1 MVIGEFLINKLKNK
15 MITTVIV
22 EDIEVVR
29 NGIAAIINGTEG
41 MQCIAA
47 FEDAESM
54 LGEIEELNPDIL
66 LTDIGLPGMSGIEGM
81 REVKKILPNQTMVV
95 LTVHEENEKI
105 FEALMAGASGY
116 LQKKTPPSELVQAIK
131 EAHEGGS
138 PMNSEIA
145 GKVIFL
151 LRNFAPKAEHEKR
164 IKLSERENEILT
176 AISQGLGYKRIASN
190 LFISIETVRYHI
202 KNIYKKLHVCSQ
214 SEAVAI
220 AIKNGL
226 I

>member
-1 MVIGEFLINKLKNK
+1 

-22 EDIEVVR
+22 EDVESVR
-29 NGIAAIINGTEG
+29 KGLEAIINLTDGYKCLASFG
-41 MQCIAA
+41 DC
-47 FEDAESM
+47 ESM
-54 LGEIEELNPDIL
+54 LEEIEELAPDVMIM
-66 LTDIGLPGMSGIEGM
+66 DIGLPGTSGIEGM
-81 REVKKILPNQTMVV
+81 KKVKQIFPDQTIII

-116 LQKKTPPSELVQAIK
+116 LPKKTPPADLVKSIK

-145 GKVIFL
+145 GKVIHL
-151 LRNFAPKAEHEKR
+151 LRDFAPKQEPEEK

-190 LFISIETVRYHI
+190 IFISTETVRYHI
-202 KNIYKKLHVCSQ
+202 KNIYKKLHVASQ
-214 SEAVAI
+214 SEAVAK

>member
-1 MVIGEFLINKLKNK
+1 

-22 EDIEVVR
+22 EDVEFVR

-41 MQCIAA
+41 LRCIAA

-54 LGEIEELNPDIL
+54 LGEIEELKPDVL

-81 REVKKILPNQTMVV
+81 REIRNIIPDQTMVV

-105 FEALMAGASGY
+105 FEAIMAGASGY
-116 LQKKTPPSELVQAIK
+116 LPKKTPPAELVKAIK
-131 EAHEGGS
+131 EAYEGGS

-145 GKVIFL
+145 GKVINL
-151 LRNFAPKAEHEKR
+151 LRNYAPKVESEKR
-164 IKLSERENEILT
+164 IKLSERENEILLS
-176 AISQGLGYKRIASN
+176 ISKGLGYKRIASN
-190 LFISIETVRYHI
+190 LFIAQDTVRYHI

-214 SEAVAI
+214 SEAVAK
-220 AIKNGL
+220 AIKKGL

>member
-1 MVIGEFLINKLKNK
+1 

-22 EDIEVVR
+22 EDIEIVR
-29 NGIAAIINGTEG
+29 NGIATIINGTEG
-41 MQCIAA
+41 YKCIAE

-54 LGEIEELNPDIL
+54 LDEIEELKPDVLII
-66 LTDIGLPGMSGIEGM
+66 DIGLPGISGIEGIK
-81 REVKKILPNQTMVV
+81 RVKKLLPDQTVVV

-116 LQKKTPPSELVQAIK
+116 LPKKTPPAELIKAIK

-145 GKVIFL
+145 GKVIHL
-151 LRNFAPKAEHEKR
+151 LRNFAPKVDNEKP
-164 IKLSERENEILT
+164 IKLTERENEILT
-176 AISQGLGYKRIASN
+176 AISQGLGYKRIAAN
-190 LFISIETVRYHI
+190 LFISTETVRYHI

-214 SEAVAI
+214 SEAVAK
-220 AIKNGL
+220 AIKKGL

>member
-1 MVIGEFLINKLKNK
+1 

-22 EDIEVVR
+22 EDIEFVR
-29 NGIAAIINGTEG
+29 NGLAAIINGTAG
-41 MQCIAA
+41 FKCIAV
-47 FEDAESM
+47 FENAESM
-54 LGEIEELNPDIL
+54 IEEIEELKPDVLI
-66 LTDIGLPGMSGIEGM
+66 TDIGLPGISGIEGM
-81 REVKKILPNQTMVV
+81 RIVKQKLPDQTIIV

-105 FEALMAGASGY
+105 FEAIMAGASGY
-116 LQKKTPPSELVQAIK
+116 LPKKTPPAELIKSIK

-145 GKVIFL
+145 GKVMNL
-151 LRNFAPKAEHEKR
+151 LRNYAPKDEEEET

-190 LFISIETVRYHI
+190 LFISTETVRYHI

-214 SEAVAI
+214 SEAVAT
-220 AIKNGL
+220 AIKKGL

>member
-1 MVIGEFLINKLKNK
+1 
-15 MITTVIV
+15 MISTIIV
-22 EDIEVVR
+22 EDVEFVR

-41 MQCIAA
+41 FECIAT

-54 LGEIEELNPDIL
+54 LSEIENLLPDVLI
-66 LTDIGLPGMSGIEGM
+66 TDIGLPGMSGIEGV
-81 REVKKILPNQTMVV
+81 RKVKQILPNQTIVI

-116 LQKKTPPSELVQAIK
+116 LPKKTPPAELIKAIK
-131 EAHEGGS
+131 EANDDGS

-145 GKVIFL
+145 GKVINI
-151 LRNFAPKAEHEKR
+151 LRDFAPKSNNEE
-164 IKLSERENEILT
+164 IISLSERENDILQG
-176 AISQGLGYKRIASN
+176 ISRGYGYKRISMD
-190 LFISIETVRYHI
+190 LFIAKDTVRYHI

-214 SEAVAI
+214 SEAVAK
-220 AIKNGL
+220 AIKKGL

>member
-1 MVIGEFLINKLKNK
+1 

-22 EDIEVVR
+22 EDIEIVR
-29 NGIAAIINGTEG
+29 NGLAAIINATEG
-41 MQCIAA
+41 YKCIGA
-47 FEDAESM
+47 FGDTESM
-54 LGEIEELNPDIL
+54 LEEIEDLVPDVLI
-66 LTDIGLPGMSGIEGM
+66 TDIGLPGISGIEGT
-81 REVKKILPNQTMVV
+81 REVKKLLPNQTIVI

-105 FEALMAGASGY
+105 FEAIMAGASGY
-116 LQKKTPPSELVQAIK
+116 LPKKTPPFELIKAIK

-145 GKVIFL
+145 GKVIHL
-151 LRNFAPKAEHEKR
+151 LRDFAPKIESGDAV
-164 IKLSERENEILT
+164 ILSDRENEILT
-176 AISQGLGYKRIASN
+176 SIAKGFGYKRIASN
-190 LFISIETVRYHI
+190 LFISLDTVRYHI

-214 SEAVAI
+214 SEAVAK

>member
-1 MVIGEFLINKLKNK
+1 

-22 EDIEVVR
+22 EDIQIVR
-29 NGIAAIINGTEG
+29 NGLAAIINGTEG
-41 MQCIAA
+41 FKCLAT

-54 LGEIEELNPDIL
+54 LGEIEDLAPDVLI
-66 LTDIGLPGMSGIEGM
+66 TDIGLPGISGIEGAK
-81 REVKKILPNQTMVV
+81 RVKKLLPDQTIVI

-105 FEALMAGASGY
+105 FEAIMAGASGY
-116 LQKKTPPSELVQAIK
+116 LPKKTPPAELIKAIK
-131 EAHEGGS
+131 EASEGGS

-145 GKVIFL
+145 GKVMNL
-151 LRNFAPKAEHEKR
+151 LRNYAPKNKEEES
-164 IKLSERENEILT
+164 IKLSDRENEILT
-176 AISQGLGYKRIASN
+176 AISKGLGYKRIASN
-190 LFISIETVRYHI
+190 LFISTETVRYHI

-214 SEAVAI
+214 SEAVAK

>member
-1 MVIGEFLINKLKNK
+1 
-15 MITTVIV
+15 MISTIIV
-22 EDIEVVR
+22 EDVEFVR

-41 MQCIAA
+41 FECIAT

-54 LGEIEELNPDIL
+54 LVEIENLSPDVLI
-66 LTDIGLPGMSGIEGM
+66 TDIGLPGMSGIEGTK
-81 REVKKILPNQTMVV
+81 EVKKKLPNQTIIV

-116 LQKKTPPSELVQAIK
+116 LQKKTPPAELIKAIK
-131 EAHEGGS
+131 EAHDGGS

-145 GKVIFL
+145 GKVIHL
-151 LRNFAPKAEHEKR
+151 LRDFAPKNDTEDNIA
-164 IKLSERENEILT
+164 LSDRENDILVG
-176 AISQGLGYKRIASN
+176 ISKGYGYKRISMD
-190 LFISIETVRYHI
+190 LFISTNTVRYHI

-214 SEAVAI
+214 SEAVAK
-220 AIKNGL
+220 AIKKGL

>member
-1 MVIGEFLINKLKNK
+1 

-22 EDIEVVR
+22 EDIKIVR
-29 NGIAAIINGTEG
+29 DGLAAIINGTDG
-41 MQCIAA
+41 FQCIGT
-47 FEDAESM
+47 FEDAES
-54 LGEIEELNPDIL
+54 LLDEIENLCPDVLI
-66 LTDIGLPGMSGIEGM
+66 TDIGLPGISGIEGV
-81 REVKKILPNQTMVV
+81 RKVKQILPNQTIVI

-116 LQKKTPPSELVQAIK
+116 LPKKTPPAELMKAIK

-145 GKVIFL
+145 GKVIDL
-151 LRNFAPKAEHEKR
+151 LRDFAPKSEEKEK
-164 IKLSERENEILT
+164 IELSERENEILVS
-176 AISQGLGYKRIASN
+176 ISKGLGYKRIASN
-190 LFISIETVRYHI
+190 LYITMDTVRYHI

-214 SEAVAI
+214 SEAVAT
-220 AIKNGL
+220 AIKKGL

>member
-1 MVIGEFLINKLKNK
+1 

-22 EDIEVVR
+22 EDVELVR
-29 NGIAAIINGTEG
+29 KGLEAIINGTEG
-41 MQCIAA
+41 YKCLAS
-47 FEDAESM
+47 FGDCESM
-54 LGEIEELNPDIL
+54 LEEIEHLKPDVMIM
-66 LTDIGLPGMSGIEGM
+66 DIALPGMSGIEGM
-81 REVKKILPNQTMVV
+81 KRVKKIFPDQTIII

-105 FEALMAGASGY
+105 FEAIMAGASGY
-116 LQKKTPPSELVQAIK
+116 LPKKTPPIELIKSIK

-145 GKVIFL
+145 GKVMNL
-151 LRNFAPKAEHEKR
+151 LRNYAPKDQEEEK

-176 AISQGLGYKRIASN
+176 AISKGLGYKRIASN
-190 LFISIETVRYHI
+190 LFISTETVRYHI

-214 SEAVAI
+214 SEAVAT
-220 AIKNGL
+220 AIKKGL

>member
-1 MVIGEFLINKLKNK
+1 
-15 MITTVIV
+15 MISTIIV
-22 EDIEVVR
+22 EDVEFVR

-41 MQCIAA
+41 FECIAT

-54 LGEIEELNPDIL
+54 LSEIENLLPDVLI
-66 LTDIGLPGMSGIEGM
+66 TDIGLPGMSGIEGV
-81 REVKKILPNQTMVV
+81 RKVKQILPNQTIII

-105 FEALMAGASGY
+105 FEAIMAGASGY
-116 LQKKTPPSELVQAIK
+116 LPKKTPPAELIKSIK
-131 EAHEGGS
+131 EAHDGGS

-145 GKVIFL
+145 GKVINI
-151 LRNFAPKAEHEKR
+151 LRDFAPKSKTEEK
-164 IKLSERENEILT
+164 ISISERENDILQG
-176 AISQGLGYKRIASN
+176 ISKGFGYKRISMD
-190 LFISIETVRYHI
+190 LFISTDTVRYHI

-220 AIKNGL
+220 AIKKGL

>member
-1 MVIGEFLINKLKNK
+1 

-22 EDIEVVR
+22 EDIEIVR

-41 MQCIAA
+41 FKCIAT

-54 LGEIEELNPDIL
+54 LSEIEDLIPDVLI
-66 LTDIGLPGMSGIEGM
+66 TDIGLPGISGIEG
-81 REVKKILPNQTMVV
+81 VKKVKQILPNQTIVI

-116 LQKKTPPSELVQAIK
+116 LPKKTPPAELMKAIK

-145 GKVIFL
+145 GKVIHL
-151 LRNFAPKAEHEKR
+151 LRDFAPKSEEKEK
-164 IKLSERENEILT
+164 IELSERENEILVG
-176 AISQGLGYKRIASN
+176 ISKGLGYKRIASN
-190 LFISIETVRYHI
+190 LYITMDTVRYHI

-214 SEAVAI
+214 SEAVAT
-220 AIKNGL
+220 AIKKGL
-226 I
+226 IWIEIWEFRI

>member
-1 MVIGEFLINKLKNK
+1 

-22 EDIEVVR
+22 EDIEIVR
-29 NGIAAIINGTEG
+29 NGLSAIINGTEG
-41 MQCIAA
+41 FECLAT

-54 LGEIEELNPDIL
+54 LGEIENLAPDVLI
-66 LTDIGLPGMSGIEGM
+66 TDIGLPGISGIEGTK
-81 REVKKILPNQTMVV
+81 RVKNILPNQTIII

-105 FEALMAGASGY
+105 FEAIMAGASGY
-116 LQKKTPPSELVQAIK
+116 LPKKTPPADLMIAIK
-131 EAHEGGS
+131 EASEGGS

-145 GKVIFL
+145 GKVMNL
-151 LRNFAPKAEHEKR
+151 LRDYAPANKQES
-164 IKLSERENEILT
+164 IKISDRENEILT
-176 AISQGLGYKRIASN
+176 AISKGLGYKRIASN
-190 LFISIETVRYHI
+190 LYISTETVRYHI

-214 SEAVAI
+214 SEAVAK

>member
-1 MVIGEFLINKLKNK
+1 

-22 EDIEVVR
+22 EDVEFVR
-29 NGIAAIINGTEG
+29 NGLAAIINGTEG
-41 MQCIAA
+41 FKCIAT

-54 LGEIEELNPDIL
+54 IGEIETLAPDVLI
-66 LTDIGLPGMSGIEGM
+66 TDIGLPGMSGIEGM
-81 REVKKILPNQTMVV
+81 REVKKLLPNQTIIV

-116 LQKKTPPSELVQAIK
+116 LPKKTPPSELIKAIK

-145 GKVIFL
+145 GKVIHL
-151 LRNFAPKAEHEKR
+151 LRDFAPKQEPEEK

-190 LFISIETVRYHI
+190 LFISTETVRYHI
-202 KNIYKKLHVCSQ
+202 KNIYKKLHVASQ
-214 SEAVAI
+214 SEAVAK
-220 AIKNGL
+220 AIKKGL

>member
-1 MVIGEFLINKLKNK
+1 

-22 EDIEVVR
+22 EDVELVR
-29 NGIAAIINGTEG
+29 KGLEAIINGTEG
-41 MQCIAA
+41 YNCLAS
-47 FEDAESM
+47 FSNCESM
-54 LGEIEELNPDIL
+54 LEEIERLKPDVMIM
-66 LTDIGLPGMSGIEGM
+66 DIGLPGISGIEGM
-81 REVKKILPNQTMVV
+81 KRVKKIFSDQTIII

-105 FEALMAGASGY
+105 FEAIMAGASGY
-116 LQKKTPPSELVQAIK
+116 LPKKTPPIELIKSIK

-145 GKVIFL
+145 GKVMNL
-151 LRNFAPKAEHEKR
+151 LRNYAPKDEEEEK

-190 LFISIETVRYHI
+190 LFISTETVRYHI

-214 SEAVAI
+214 SEAVAT
-220 AIKNGL
+220 AIKKGL

>member
-1 MVIGEFLINKLKNK
+1 

-22 EDIEVVR
+22 EDIEIVR
-29 NGIAAIINGTEG
+29 NGLAAIINGTEG
-41 MQCIAA
+41 FECLAT

-54 LGEIEELNPDIL
+54 LGEIENLAPDVLI
-66 LTDIGLPGMSGIEGM
+66 TDIGLPGISGIEGTK
-81 REVKKILPNQTMVV
+81 RVKNILPNQTIII

-105 FEALMAGASGY
+105 FEAIMAGASGY
-116 LQKKTPPSELVQAIK
+116 LPKKTPPADLMIAIK
-131 EAHEGGS
+131 EASEGGS

-145 GKVIFL
+145 GKVMNL
-151 LRNFAPKAEHEKR
+151 LRDYAPANKQES
-164 IKLSERENEILT
+164 IKISDRENEILT
-176 AISQGLGYKRIASN
+176 AISKGLGYKRIASN
-190 LFISIETVRYHI
+190 LYISTETVRYHI

-214 SEAVAI
+214 SEAVAK

>member
-1 MVIGEFLINKLKNK
+1 

-22 EDIEVVR
+22 EDIEIVR
-29 NGIAAIINGTEG
+29 NGIASIINGTEG
-41 MQCIAA
+41 YKCIAE

-54 LGEIEELNPDIL
+54 LDEIEELKPDVLI
-66 LTDIGLPGMSGIEGM
+66 TDIGLPGISGIEGI
-81 REVKKILPNQTMVV
+81 RRVKKLLPDQTVVV

-105 FEALMAGASGY
+105 FEALMAGACGY
-116 LQKKTPPSELVQAIK
+116 LPKKTPPAELIKAIK
-131 EAHEGGS
+131 EAYEGGS

-145 GKVIFL
+145 GKVIYL
-151 LRNFAPKAEHEKR
+151 LRNFAPKVDNEKP

-176 AISQGLGYKRIASN
+176 AISQGLGYKRIAAN
-190 LFISIETVRYHI
+190 LFISTETVRYHI

-214 SEAVAI
+214 SEAVAK
-220 AIKNGL
+220 AIKKGL

>member
-1 MVIGEFLINKLKNK
+1 

-22 EDIEVVR
+22 EDVEFVR

-41 MQCIAA
+41 FECVAT
-47 FEDAESM
+47 FEDVESM
-54 LGEIEELNPDIL
+54 LGAIEELTPDVLI
-66 LTDIGLPGMSGIEGM
+66 TDIGLPGMSGIEGM
-81 REVKKILPNQTMVV
+81 REVKKLLPDQTMIV

-116 LQKKTPPSELVQAIK
+116 LPKKTPPAELIISIK

-145 GKVIFL
+145 SKVISL
-151 LRNFAPKAEHEKR
+151 LRNISPPKEMKEK
-164 IKLSERENEILT
+164 IELSDRENEILKSI
-176 AISQGLGYKRIASN
+176 AIGLGYKRIASN
-190 LFISIETVRYHI
+190 MNVSKETVRYHI

-220 AIKNGL
+220 AIKEGL

>member
-1 MVIGEFLINKLKNK
+1 

-22 EDIEVVR
+22 EDVEFVR
-29 NGIAAIINGTEG
+29 NGISAIINGTQGFE
-41 MQCIAA
+41 CVAA

-54 LGEIEELNPDIL
+54 IAEIETLVPDVLI
-66 LTDIGLPGMSGIEGM
+66 TDIGLPGMSGIEGM
-81 REVKKILPNQTMVV
+81 REVKKLLPNQTIVV

-116 LQKKTPPSELVQAIK
+116 LPKKTPPADLLKSIK

-145 GKVIFL
+145 GKVIHL
-151 LRNFAPKAEHEKR
+151 LRNYAPSQELEETIA
-164 IKLSERENEILT
+164 LSDRESDILNSI
-176 AISQGLGYKRIASN
+176 AKGLGYKRIATN
-190 LFISIETVRYHI
+190 LFISMETVRYHI
-202 KNIYKKLHVCSQ
+202 KNIYKKLHVASQ
-214 SEAVAI
+214 SEAVAK
-220 AIKNGL
+220 AIKQGL